1 MLNASAVLA
10 VGGEL
15 LTQRA
20 RRMSEAALIAAYVL
34 TEIILLY
41 FFMLQRTARLVCR
54 SAGFHESCAS
64 AMMPVWYTL
73 AWLPRILAWALLGAI
88 WWTAGF
94 GLAAVC
100 GALAFLASA
109 LLPIPHA
116 LFFRRLH
123 EGLWQNPSS
132 LESGELISLASAVS
146 RAELGLVRL
155 SEKG

>member
-1 MLNASAVLA
+1 MSDT
-10 VGGEL
+10 EL
-15 LTQRA
+15 IT
-20 RRMSEAALIAAYVL
+20 AYVL
-34 TEIILLY
+34 TEIVLLY

-54 SAGFHESCAS
+54 SAGFHERYAS
-64 AMMPVWYTL
+64 AMMPVWYPL
-73 AWLPRILAWALLGAI
+73 AWLPRISAWALLGAI

-109 LLPIPHA
+109 VLPIPHA
-116 LFFRRLH
+116 LFFRRLR

-132 LESGELISLASAVS
+132 LESGELISLGSTVS